1 VSPECAKGDK
11 ACAYSQGRI
20 DGQPD
25 VAGLIAAHITRKL
38 TEAITSGQARS
49 PLPFRFPKS
58 IVSRSWNEAGRLVET
73 KARLLFGV
81 TDQHQCS
88 APLNLRVTVLHNM
101 TI

>member
-1 VSPECAKGDK
+1 MLALILEVE
-11 ACAYSQGRI
+11 I

-25 VAGLIAAHITRKL
+25 VPGPIVAHITRK
-38 TEAITSGQARS
+38 QARS
-49 PLPFRFPKS
+49 PLPFRLPKS
-58 IVSRSWNEAGRLVET
+58 IVSQSWNEASRLVET

-81 TDQHQCS
+81 SDQHQCS